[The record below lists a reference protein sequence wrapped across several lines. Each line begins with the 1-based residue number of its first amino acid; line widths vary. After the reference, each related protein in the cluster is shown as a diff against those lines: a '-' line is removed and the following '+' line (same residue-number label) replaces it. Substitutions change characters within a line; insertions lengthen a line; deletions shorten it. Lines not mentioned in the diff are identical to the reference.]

1 MKIIVFILTD
11 KQTKAQILK
20 IEKKLQDPKFSK
32 QILKK
37 IGVKR

>member
-11 KQTKAQILK
+11 RATKAQILK

-32 QILKK
+32 QILRSIGKK
-37 IGVKR
+37 